1 MNSRLRLHPSKMAF
15 EQIDA
20 PLVADF
26 LEDLETQRGLSVRSR
41 NLRLAAIHSFFR
53 YAAFEMPAHAA
64 QIQRVLA
71 IPSKRFTRKQVSFL
85 NREEVDAL
93 LAAPDKGTWSGRRDH
108 AFILTAV
115 QTGLRVSEMT
125 ALKRQEFI
133 VGSGAHLRVVGKGRK
148 ERCTPLAKPTQ
159 AVLGLRICA
168 VKNSTNRMAACAP
181 SWRIRGGTAG
191 IVGSGMI
198 RSIEGDES
206 GMTRPAGDERR
217 RESPLRRHEI
227 GQIVQF
233 AGGGVEPDG
242 RCGRE
247 GRSEEERRA
256 LRASFSSVLPEKI
269 SFAPAPDIVAR
280 GGQSGKLAAVAHKT
294 HPLHKRHILYT
305 KPLTAALT
313 ALTSPLGPRVIVSG
327 VCETRHIV
335 QGTIIGS

>member
-1 MNSRLRLHPSKMAF
+1 MTTCATDRRKPANLKSKWGAAIAYADGASGSGTIVEMNSRLRLHPSKMAF

-133 VGSGAHLRVVGKGRK
+133 VGKWRASEGCRKGPQGAVH
-148 ERCTPLAKPTQ
+148 
-159 AVLGLRICA
+159 
-168 VKNSTNRMAACAP
+168 
-181 SWRIRGGTAG
+181 
-191 IVGSGMI
+191 
-198 RSIEGDES
+198 
-206 GMTRPAGDERR
+206 PAGQTDPGRVGVADMRGEEFDEPHGCLRAFLAYQRGNRRDRRVGDDQVNRRGRIGHDTARR
-217 RESPLRRHEI
+217 R
-227 GQIVQF
+227 
-233 AGGGVEPDG
+233 
-242 RCGRE
+242 
-247 GRSEEERRA
+247 
-256 LRASFSSVLPEKI
+256 
-269 SFAPAPDIVAR
+269 
-280 GGQSGKLAAVAHKT
+280 
-294 HPLHKRHILYT
+294 
-305 KPLTAALT
+305 
-313 ALTSPLGPRVIVSG
+313 
-327 VCETRHIV
+327 
-335 QGTIIGS
+335 